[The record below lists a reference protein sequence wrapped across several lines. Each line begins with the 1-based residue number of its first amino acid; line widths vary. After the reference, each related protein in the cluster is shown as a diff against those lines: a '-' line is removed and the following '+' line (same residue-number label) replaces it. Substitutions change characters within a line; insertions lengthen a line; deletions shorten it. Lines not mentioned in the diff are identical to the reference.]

1 MKDKNIK
8 IEIVPTS
15 LLKEAE
21 YNPRKM
27 TSQQEQDLT
36 ESIKKFGLADPLIV
50 NGYET
55 RKNVIIGGHQRFKI
69 AKKLGYKKVPVVYVN
84 LTPNQEKEFNL
95 RLNRNTGEW
104 DWELLKEFD
113 MNLLLDVG
121 FNDNDLSSIWDESL
135 ETEDDDFDPEKELE
149 KIKKTDI
156 KTGDMFSLGNHTLLC
171 GDATDLET
179 VNKLVGKEKVDMI
192 YCDPPYNIDLNYDK
206 GIGGKKKYGG
216 DVNDNKSDDEYRE
229 FLNRTIS
236 NALNVSEKDTHIFY
250 YCDQQYIGLL
260 QEIYKEL
267 GINNK
272 RVCMWIK
279 NGFNV
284 TPQIAFNKCY
294 EPCVYGTRGKPY
306 LSNIKN
312 LNELLNKEIETG
324 NRTIDDILDMFDIW
338 LVKRISGQEY
348 EHPTQKP
355 PTLHEKALRRC
366 TKINDAVLDLF
377 GGSGSTLI
385 ACEQLKRR
393 CFIMEQNPIFC
404 QLIIN
409 RFEKYADKK
418 ANKLR

>member
-1 MKDKNIK
+1 MQRNNIK
-8 IEIVPTS
+8 IEQVSTS

-21 YNPRKM
+21 YNPRKL
-27 TSQQEQDLT
+27 TPKQEEDLT
-36 ESIKKFGLADPLIV
+36 ASIKKFGLADPLIV
-50 NGYET
+50 NGYKS

-69 AKKLGYKKVPVVYVN
+69 AKKLGYKEVPVVYIN
-84 LTPNQEKEFNL
+84 LNPSQEKEFNL

-113 MNLLLDVG
+113 TDLLLDVG
-121 FNDNDLSSIWDESL
+121 FNDEDLASIWDESL
-135 ETEDDDFDPEKELE
+135 ETEDDDFDQEKELE
-149 KIKKTDI
+149 KIKKTNI
-156 KTGDMFSLGNHTLLC
+156 KSGDMLSLGNHVLLC
-171 GDATDLET
+171 GDATNLNT
-179 VNKLVGKEKVDMI
+179 VNKLVGKEKIDMI
-192 YCDPPYNIDLNYDK
+192 YCDPPYNIGLNYDK

-216 DVNDNKSDDEYRE
+216 DVDDNKSDDEYRE
-229 FLNRTIS
+229 FLNKTIS
-236 NALNVSEKDTHIFY
+236 NALSVSQKDVHVFY

-260 QEIYKEL
+260 QEIYREL

-366 TKINDAVLDLF
+366 TKINDAILDLF

-418 ANKLR
+418 ANKLS

>member
-1 MKDKNIK
+1 MEERNLQ
-8 IEIVPTS
+8 IETVPVS
-15 LLKEAE
+15 LLKEAT

-50 NGYET
+50 NGHKT
-55 RKNVIIGGHQRFKI
+55 RKNIIIGGHQRFKI
-69 AKKLGYKKVPVVYVN
+69 AKKLGYKEVPVVYVH
-84 LTPNQEKEFNL
+84 LTPAQEKEFNL

-113 MNLLLDVG
+113 MNLLLDIG
-121 FNDNDLSSIWDESL
+121 FNDNDLSNIWDESL
-135 ETEDDDFDPEKELE
+135 ETENDEFDQEKELE

-156 KTGDMFSLGNHTLLC
+156 KSGDMFSLGSHTLLC

-179 VNKLVGKEKVDMI
+179 VKKLVGKEKIDMV
-192 YCDPPYNIDLNYDK
+192 YCDPPYNIGLDYNK

-216 DVNDNKSDDEYRE
+216 DVNDNKSDDEYRK
-229 FLNRTIS
+229 FLSKTIS
-236 NALNVSEKDTHIFY
+236 NALSVSEKDMHIFY

-260 QEIYKEL
+260 QVIYEEL
-267 GINNK
+267 GISNK

-366 TKINDAVLDLF
+366 TKINDTVLDLF

-418 ANKLR
+418 ANKLS

>member
-1 MKDKNIK
+1 MKEKEIK
-8 IEIVPTS
+8 IEQVSTS

-21 YNPRKM
+21 YNPRKL
-27 TSQQEQDLT
+27 TLKQEEDLT

-50 NGYET
+50 NGYKT
-55 RKNVIIGGHQRFKI
+55 RKNIIIGGHQRFKI
-69 AKKLGYKKVPVVYVN
+69 AKKLGYKEVPVVYVS
-84 LTPNQEKEFNL
+84 LTPAQEKEFNL
-95 RLNRNTGEW
+95 RLNKNTGEW
-104 DWELLKEFD
+104 DWEMLKEFD
-113 MNLLLDVG
+113 TDLLLDIG
-121 FNDNDLSSIWDESL
+121 FNDEDLSSIWDESL
-135 ETEDDDFDPEKELE
+135 ETEDDDFNQEKELE
-149 KIKKTDI
+149 KIKKTNI
-156 KTGDMFSLGNHTLLC
+156 KSEDMFSLGNHVLLC
-171 GDATDLET
+171 GDSTRIET
-179 VNKLVGKEKVDMI
+179 VNKLVGKERINMI
-192 YCDPPYNIDLNYDK
+192 YCDPPYNIGLNYDK

-229 FLNRTIS
+229 FLSKTIS
-236 NALNVSEKDTHIFY
+236 NALSVSEKDTHVFY
-250 YCDQQYIGLL
+250 YCDQQYIGML

-267 GINNK
+267 GINSK

-306 LSNIKN
+306 LSHIKN
-312 LNELLNKEIETG
+312 LNEILNKEVETG
-324 NRTIDDILDMFDIW
+324 NRTIDDILDIFDIW

-366 TKINDAVLDLF
+366 TKINDTVMDLF

-385 ACEQLKRR
+385 ACEQLKRK

-409 RFEKYADKK
+409 RFEKYANKK
-418 ANKLR
+418 ARKLN

>member
-1 MKDKNIK
+1 MLKKEIAIK
-8 IEIVPTS
+8 QVSTS

-21 YNPRKM
+21 YNPRKL
-27 TSQQEQDLT
+27 TPKQEGDLT
-36 ESIKKFGLADPLIV
+36 KSIKKFGLADPLIV
-50 NGYET
+50 NGYKT

-69 AKKLGYKKVPVVYVN
+69 AKKLGYKEVPVVYVN
-84 LTPNQEKEFNL
+84 LTPDQEKEFNL

-121 FNDNDLSSIWDESL
+121 FNDNDLSNIWDDSL
-135 ETEDDDFDPEKELE
+135 ETENDEFDQEKELE

-156 KTGDMFSLGNHTLLC
+156 KSGDMFSLGNHTLLC
-171 GDATDLET
+171 GDATDLEA
-179 VNKLVGKEKVDMI
+179 VNKLVGKEKIDMI
-192 YCDPPYNIDLNYDK
+192 YCDPPYNIGLNYDK

-216 DVNDNKSDDEYRE
+216 DVNDNKSDDEYKK
-229 FLNRTIS
+229 FLSKTIS
-236 NALNVSEKDTHIFY
+236 NALSVSQKDLHVFY

-267 GINNK
+267 GISNK

-294 EPCVYGTRGKPY
+294 EPCIYGTRGKPY
-306 LSNIKN
+306 LSSIKN
-312 LNELLNKEIETG
+312 LNEILNKEIETG
-324 NRTIDDILDMFDIW
+324 NRTIDDILDIFDIW

-355 PTLHEKALRRC
+355 PTLHGKALRRC
-366 TKINDAVLDLF
+366 TKINDTVLDLF

-409 RFEKYADKK
+409 RFEKYANKK
-418 ANKLR
+418 TRKLN

>member
-1 MKDKNIK
+1 MKDRKIK
-8 IEIVPTS
+8 IEQVPTS

-21 YNPRKM
+21 YNPRKL
-27 TSQQEQDLT
+27 TSRQEEDLT

-50 NGYET
+50 NSYKF

-69 AKKLGYKKVPVVYVN
+69 AKKLGYKEVPVVYVN
-84 LTPNQEKEFNL
+84 LNPSQEKEFNL

-104 DWELLKEFD
+104 DWEMLKEFD
-113 MNLLLDVG
+113 IDLLLDVG
-121 FNDNDLSSIWDESL
+121 FIDEDLSSIWDESL
-135 ETEDDDFDPEKELE
+135 ETEDDEFNQTKELE

-156 KTGDMFSLGNHTLLC
+156 KNGNIFSLGSHTLLC
-171 GDATDLET
+171 GDATALEA
-179 VNKLVGKEKVDMI
+179 VNKLVGKEKINMI
-192 YCDPPYNIDLNYDK
+192 YNDPPYNTGVNYNK
-206 GIGGKKKYGG
+206 GIGGKKTYGG
-216 DVNDNKSDDEYRE
+216 DVNDNKSDEEYRN
-229 FLNRTIS
+229 FLETNIS
-236 NALNVSEKDTHIFY
+236 NALSVSQKDVHVFY
-250 YCDQQYIGLL
+250 YCDQRYIWLL
-260 QEIYKEL
+260 QEIYKKF
-267 GINNK
+267 GIDNR

-284 TPQIAFNKCY
+284 TPQIAFNKGY

-306 LSNIKN
+306 LANIKN
-312 LNELLNKEIETG
+312 LNEILNKEIETG
-324 NRTIDDILDMFDIW
+324 NRTIDDILDIFDIW
-338 LVKRISGQEY
+338 LVKRIAGQEY

-366 TKINDAVLDLF
+366 TKINDTVLDLF

-409 RFEKYADKK
+409 RFERYANKK
-418 ANKLR
+418 AKKLG